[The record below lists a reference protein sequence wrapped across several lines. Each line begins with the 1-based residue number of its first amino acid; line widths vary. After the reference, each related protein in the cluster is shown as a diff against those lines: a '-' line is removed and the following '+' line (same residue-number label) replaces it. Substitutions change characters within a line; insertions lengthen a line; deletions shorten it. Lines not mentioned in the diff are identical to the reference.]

1 MRAQRGDV
9 VKKLT
14 YKFVANVSKTGRYFD
29 GGTSLHLLVRQGVS
43 GPRKYWVF
51 RYTHN
56 GKRRDKSLGVFPS
69 VFLTEARKRAISLK
83 AGLND
88 GNAPKIES
96 PVECFVPL
104 KNVTFR
110 AYALDWIELNKTQ
123 WSNQKHHNQWVSSL
137 ETYCFPLIGE
147 KPVTDVDVDDLLQIL
162 GPIWNTKTESAT
174 RIRERIERI
183 LAAAIVRGVR
193 QGPNPAA
200 WRGHL
205 EFLLPKPS
213 KIRRVRHHS
222 SVPYQELPKLYAAIK
237 KSPAASACA
246 LRFLILTAARTGEV
260 VGARWSEFSDD
271 TWVLPPCRMKG
282 RREHR
287 VALSSEARKMLIT
300 RNLATSGEY
309 VFDRSSRPLSN
320 MAMLQFLK
328 RIHPNATVH
337 GFRSSFRV
345 WAAEVSGCSSDL
357 AEQALAHS
365 VGSQLE
371 RAYQRSDLLE
381 QRRDL
386 MEAWAQYLKRG
397 GI

>member
-1 MRAQRGDV
+1 M
-9 VKKLT
+9 KKLSH
-14 YKFVANVSKTGRYFD
+14 KFVANVSKIGRYFD
-29 GGTSLHLLVRQGVS
+29 GGTGLHLLVRHGAS

-51 RYTHN
+51 RFTHD
-56 GKRRDKSLGVFPS
+56 GKRHDKSLGVFP
-69 VFLTEARKRAISLK
+69 VVALTDARKAATAFRSDLYNGVMPSVTSLPEK
-83 AGLND
+83 AVSD
-88 GNAPKIES
+88 EK
-96 PVECFVPL
+96 
-104 KNVTFR
+104 VTFR
-110 AYALDWIELNKTQ
+110 AYALEWIELNKLQ
-123 WSNQKHHNQWVSSL
+123 WTNQKHYLQWLSSL
-137 ETYCFPLIGE
+137 NTYCFPVIGD
-147 KPVTDVDVDDLLQIL
+147 KPIDVVDVDDLLQIL

-174 RIRERIERI
+174 RIRERVERI

-213 KIRRVRHHS
+213 KIRQVTHHS
-222 SVPYQELPKLYAAIK
+222 SVPYQELPKLYDALTRSTAV
-237 KSPAASACA
+237 SACA
-246 LRFLILTAARTGEV
+246 LRFLIVTAGRTGEV
-260 VGARWSEFSDD
+260 IGTKWDELSDD
-271 TWVLPPCRMKG
+271 TWVLPASRMKG

-287 VALSSEARKMLIT
+287 VALSSEAKRILKF
-300 RNLATSGEY
+300 RGAGSKGGF
-309 VFDRSSRPLSN
+309 VFDRNGCPLSN

-328 RIHPNATVH
+328 RINPNATVH

-381 QRRDL
+381 QRRVL
-386 MEAWAQYLKRG
+386 MEAWAQYLTING
-397 GI
+397 GGA

>member
-104 KNVTFR
+104 KNVTFQ

-123 WSNQKHHNQWVSSL
+123 WTNQKHHNQWVSSL

-193 QGPNPAA
+193 LKRKTVACSVYCQQ
-200 WRGHL
+200 
-205 EFLLPKPS
+205 LPPS
-213 KIRRVRHHS
+213 A
-222 SVPYQELPKLYAAIK
+222 YAEYTVG
-237 KSPAASACA
+237 SPAALKHQRVKNGAVQQKQYTVSALKKQLNGLG
-246 LRFLILTAARTGEV
+246 LR
-260 VGARWSEFSDD
+260 
-271 TWVLPPCRMKG
+271 C
-282 RREHR
+282 
-287 VALSSEARKMLIT
+287 
-300 RNLATSGEY
+300 
-309 VFDRSSRPLSN
+309 
-320 MAMLQFLK
+320 
-328 RIHPNATVH
+328 
-337 GFRSSFRV
+337 
-345 WAAEVSGCSSDL
+345 
-357 AEQALAHS
+357 
-365 VGSQLE
+365 
-371 RAYQRSDLLE
+371 
-381 QRRDL
+381 
-386 MEAWAQYLKRG
+386 
-397 GI
+397 